1 MPLALTIANHVLQFF
16 LLPWVLA
23 LLFCSATQL
32 IFRARAQRTRPFWT
46 RLLLTGLGA
55 SAASL
60 LGLAAFNGEST
71 MFYYLLMLL
80 ALSLSEFYFLRL
92 WKA

>member
-1 MPLALTIANHVLQFF
+1 MPLALTTANHVLQFF
-16 LLPWVLA
+16 LLPWALA

-32 IFRARAQRTRPFWT
+32 IFRARARRTRPFAT

-60 LGLAAFNGEST
+60 LGFFIFNGAST